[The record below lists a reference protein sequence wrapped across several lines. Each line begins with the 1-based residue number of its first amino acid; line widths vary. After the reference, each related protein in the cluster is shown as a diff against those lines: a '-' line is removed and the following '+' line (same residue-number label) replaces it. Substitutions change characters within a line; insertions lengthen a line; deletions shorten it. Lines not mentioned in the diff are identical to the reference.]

1 MLPINTHIPFPGLT
15 KTKYLH
21 QLHLQ
26 KIDCQ
31 IQYPK
36 WKHRKKKKDIQKT
49 VPLYSTA
56 GKWRPA
62 KNIDVCIYII

>member
-1 MLPINTHIPFPGLT
+1 MLPINTQIPFPGLT

-31 IQYPK
+31 TQYPK
-36 WKHRKKKKDIQKT
+36 WKHKKKQRYTKNGT
-49 VPLYSTA
+49 ALYSTA
-56 GKWRPA
+56 GKWRPG